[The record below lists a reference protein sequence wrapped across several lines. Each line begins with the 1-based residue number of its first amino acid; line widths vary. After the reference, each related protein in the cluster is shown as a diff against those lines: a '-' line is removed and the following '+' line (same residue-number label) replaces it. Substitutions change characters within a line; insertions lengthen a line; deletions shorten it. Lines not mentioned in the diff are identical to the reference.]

1 VKGAINFKAD
11 GEAYALRF
19 DGAALREIARELQCT
34 PATIGRRLTRAADLR
49 TVFRIGL
56 GRPGMTDAQAGNII
70 SAIGFEVA
78 ADLTAAAVRRA
89 SL

>member
-1 VKGAINFKAD
+1 MKGSINFKAD

-34 PATIGRRLTRAADLR
+34 PATIGNRLTRAADLR

-56 GRPGMTDAQAGNII
+56 GRPGPAGRLAPATGA
-70 SAIGFEVA
+70 SPA
-78 ADLTAAAVRRA
+78 RRDRR
-89 SL
+89 S